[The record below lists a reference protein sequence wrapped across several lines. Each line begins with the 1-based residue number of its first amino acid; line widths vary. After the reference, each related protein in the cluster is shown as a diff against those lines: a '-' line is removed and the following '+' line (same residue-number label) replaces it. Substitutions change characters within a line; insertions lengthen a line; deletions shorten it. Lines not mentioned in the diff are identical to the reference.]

1 MVRVLALLTLVIF
14 ALQMLVVFV
23 IWREQ
28 ARRLDTFILPLPAKI
43 AAIVDLVDDAA
54 QEDRERLLRALDTGN
69 FHVRIEADHP
79 VSDVRASIR
88 LAAFKRAVARYSDEL
103 GGRRIDGM
111 VGGIGAHFREPV
123 ETDEGL
129 RANFPMRLNIELK
142 SGEWL
147 VIETPSLADAR
158 FRRVPVG
165 LFAGLFGLLIASVAL
180 ITIWQQ
186 FRPVRDMAVS
196 ARKFAGDGKPL
207 LVKPG
212 GSPDIREL
220 VEAFNHLQQQ
230 VATLLSNRTL
240 MMSAMS
246 HDVRTYLTRLRLRI
260 EALEPESRT
269 AAERTINE
277 IQALLEDTLAFAESE
292 TAMADR
298 APVDLA
304 KLVEEL
310 VSSGQF
316 DEGKVALAMQDRPI
330 VAGHAGRLRRAIVN
344 LITNAVKFGSLA
356 DVELKSDAGQ
366 AVLTISDHGPGIPEG
381 ERDLVFQPFY
391 RRDSSRRRNVEG
403 AGLGLAIVRSIIAQ
417 HRGDIRLGDRP
428 GGGLAVTVRLPL
440 QP

>member
-1 MVRVLALLTLVIF
+1 
-14 ALQMLVVFV
+14 
-23 IWREQ
+23 
-28 ARRLDTFILPLPAKI
+28 
-43 AAIVDLVDDAA
+43 
-54 QEDRERLLRALDTGN
+54 
-69 FHVRIEADHP
+69 
-79 VSDVRASIR
+79 
-88 LAAFKRAVARYSDEL
+88 
-103 GGRRIDGM
+103 
-111 VGGIGAHFREPV
+111 
-123 ETDEGL
+123 
-129 RANFPMRLNIELK
+129 
-142 SGEWL
+142 
-147 VIETPSLADAR
+147 
-158 FRRVPVG
+158 
-165 LFAGLFGLLIASVAL
+165 LFGLLIASVAL

-207 LVKPG
+207 LVKSG

-356 DVELKSDAGQ
+356 DVKLRSDAGH

-417 HRGDIRLGDRP
+417 HGGDIRLGDRP